1 MHKEQVPIAPSF
13 HSINAWIYSLFIS
26 NKKSIF
32 PGKRILFYEKENMDY
47 ATVKHTI
54 CPNKVIHT
62 IFYQYLVVLTSI
74 WIFPGMQQTAAK
86 IDDPAQIGK
95 IKSEEER
102 LFVHL
107 LEDYNPS
114 ARPILDS
121 SKTVPVNMRFSLMHI
136 QDLVSSIYTLYLDI
150 SI

>member
-1 MHKEQVPIAPSF
+1 
-13 HSINAWIYSLFIS
+13 
-26 NKKSIF
+26 
-32 PGKRILFYEKENMDY
+32 MDY
-47 ATVKHTI
+47 TTVKHTI
-54 CPNKVIHT
+54 YPNKVIRA
-62 IFYQYLVVLTSI
+62 IFRQYLALLTSL
-74 WIFPGMQQTAAK
+74 WIFPGIPPIAAK

-136 QDLVSSIYTLYLDI
+136 QDLVSSIILHTLFRHYCI
-150 SI
+150 IFPHKNI